1 MPKNFT
7 VMYDK
12 GPYDHLLLFQ
22 NYAESTD
29 DGEGSWLILL
39 PQGKGGKG
47 SKSGGGGGLA
57 TGGKKAA
64 SAAGVPPSASVPSA
78 VEAVSAILA
87 MSPAT
92 RAAVRAA
99 LATTDDA

>member
-64 SAAGVPPSASVPSA
+64 SAAGPAAVPSA
-78 VEAVSAILA
+78 AEAVSAILA

>member
-47 SKSGGGGGLA
+47 SKSDGLA

-64 SAAGVPPSASVPSA
+64 SAAGPAAVPSA
-78 VEAVSAILA
+78 AEAVSAILA

>member
-39 PQGKGGKG
+39 PQGKG

-64 SAAGVPPSASVPSA
+64 SAAGPAAVPSA
-78 VEAVSAILA
+78 AEAVSAILA